1 MSAAINRIALAGR
14 EDAMNADRLHEAAVA
29 EFMRQAAENDPE
41 FVAAVCRRHLVLS
54 EDALRYRRGREE
66 SLSAQRAERILHAG
80 LDGERID
87 A

>member
-1 MSAAINRIALAGR
+1 
-14 EDAMNADRLHEAAVA
+14 MNAADQIHEKAVT

-41 FVAAVCRRHLVLS
+41 LVAAVCRRHFVLD
-54 EDALRYRRGREE
+54 ENALRYRRGREE
-66 SLSAQRAERILHAG
+66 ALSVQRADRILHAG